1 MLIKTDFNEIISLAL
16 SRYGQPKQ
24 IESID
29 SYDDKI
35 NVSLIIHSVV
45 GNHAVNIKLRYNN
58 YHDSVLSFDIISGL
72 GPSILAKSLA
82 KIISKFLP
90 LGVWVEGDLF
100 KMNPNEILE
109 DKNAQM
115 WVNNIWMEENSLFIE
130 MAYAV

>member
-1 MLIKTDFNEIISLAL
+1 MLIKTDFNEITSIAL
-16 SRYGQPKQ
+16 SRYGHPKQ

-35 NVSLIIHSVV
+35 NVSVKINSIV
-45 GNHAVNIKLRYNN
+45 GNHAINVKLRYNN
-58 YHDSVLSFDIISGL
+58 YHDSVVSFDVISGL
-72 GPSILAKSLA
+72 GPSILAKSIE

-90 LGVWVEGDLF
+90 LGMWVEGELF

-109 DKNAQM
+109 DKKAQM

-130 MAYAV
+130 MAFSV